1 MGLLELRQGE
11 VVAGHEGLCGVVVR
25 VEGGEVGGVEL
36 VASVT
41 KRTLMLLVV
50 GKALLMLDLGQDGRQ
65 PRRGVL
71 RLRVL
76 LLLNLR
82 PLCGILA
89 GLFAGVLPLGVLV
102 EVPLGGEGL
111 GALVAR
117 EALPVGA
124 VPASHLKAQE
134 RTR

>member
-1 MGLLELRQGE
+1 M
-11 VVAGHEGLCGVVVR
+11 
-25 VEGGEVGGVEL
+25 
-36 VASVT
+36 
-41 KRTLMLLVV
+41 LVV
-50 GKALLMLDLGQDGRQ
+50 GKALLLLDLGQDGRQ

-71 RLRVL
+71 RLRG

-82 PLCGILA
+82 PLCQILA

-134 RTR
+134 RIR

>member
-1 MGLLELRQGE
+1 MLGLLELRQGE

-25 VEGGEVGGVEL
+25 VEGEVGGVEL

-41 KRTLMLLVV
+41 QRILMLVV
-50 GKALLMLDLGQDGRQ
+50 GEALLLLDLGQDGRQ

-76 LLLNLR
+76 LLNLR
-82 PLCGILA
+82 PLCQVLA

-134 RTR
+134 RIR

>member
-1 MGLLELRQGE
+1 MLGLLELRQGE
-11 VVAGHEGLCGVVVR
+11 VAAGHEGLCGVVVR
-25 VEGGEVGGVEL
+25 VEGEVGGVEL

-41 KRTLMLLVV
+41 QRTLMLVV
-50 GKALLMLDLGQDGRQ
+50 GKALLLLDLGQDGRQ

-71 RLRVL
+71 RLRV

-134 RTR
+134 RIR

>member
-1 MGLLELRQGE
+1 MLGLLELRQGE
-11 VVAGHEGLCGVVVR
+11 VVARHEGLCGVVVL
-25 VEGGEVGGVEL
+25 VEGEVGGVEL

-41 KRTLMLLVV
+41 QRILMLVV
-50 GKALLMLDLGQDGRQ
+50 GKALLLLDLGQDGRQ

-76 LLLNLR
+76 LLNLR
-82 PLCGILA
+82 PLCQVLA
-89 GLFAGVLPLGVLV
+89 GLLFAGVLPLGVLV

-134 RTR
+134 RIR

>member
-1 MGLLELRQGE
+1 MLGLLELRQGE
-11 VVAGHEGLCGVVVR
+11 VVAGHDGLGVVVVR
-25 VEGGEVGGVEL
+25 VEGEVGGVEL

-41 KRTLMLLVV
+41 QRILMLVV
-50 GKALLMLDLGQDGRQ
+50 GKALLLLDLGEDGRQ

-71 RLRVL
+71 SLRGL
-76 LLLNLR
+76 LLSLR
-82 PLCGILA
+82 PLCEILA

-134 RTR
+134 RIR

>member
-1 MGLLELRQGE
+1 MLGLLELRQGE

-41 KRTLMLLVV
+41 QRILMLVV
-50 GKALLMLDLGQDGRQ
+50 RKALLLLDLGQDGRQ

-82 PLCGILA
+82 PLCQILA

-124 VPASHLKAQE
+124 VSASHLKAQE
-134 RTR
+134 RIR